1 MKQAYITTIIE
12 LLQSGL
18 SAADS
23 LAKVKSVIEKR
34 GHLRLWPSVLQ
45 GLLVAL
51 EQTKSQSVPK
61 VVLAKEGSVTE
72 ADIKSA
78 LSAIGAPTDNYE
90 TVVNAN
96 IIGGLIV
103 THNNRRLD
111 KSYQTKLLELYQSI
125 TAV

>member
-1 MKQAYITTIIE
+1 MKQAYITTIID

-34 GHLRLWPSVLQ
+34 GHDRLWPSVLR
-45 GLLVAL
+45 GLLVEL
-51 EQTKSQSVPK
+51 EQSKSQSIPK
-61 VVLAKEGSVTE
+61 VVLAKEGSVSE
-72 ADIKSA
+72 SDIKLA
-78 LSAIGAPTDNYE
+78 LSAIGAPTDHYE
-90 TVVNAN
+90 TELNAN
-96 IIGGLIV
+96 IIGGVIA